1 MAGAATLAHRRPE
14 GASLGVSDSIRT
26 QTQTPTDGRRL
37 RSEAS
42 RGRIVDAMI
51 AIVRE
56 TGGLGLPPAELVA
69 ERAGVGLRTV
79 FRLFEDMDG
88 VYRAMQAVITAEAEP
103 LIAGPPPTGDARQD
117 LMAEIARRSRLFE
130 LILPLQIAADSQ
142 RHRSSALQ
150 EGRSRLIRQQ
160 REALLAVAP
169 PALAARREQLAA
181 LELALSF
188 EAWRRLRTDQDATPD
203 EARAIM
209 TWMALAL
216 LDGATR

>member
-1 MAGAATLAHRRPE
+1 MTA
-14 GASLGVSDSIRT
+14 
-26 QTQTPTDGRRL
+26 PTKSPLVAEPVIDGRRL

-42 RGRIVDAMI
+42 RGRIVEAMI

-56 TGGLGLPPAELVA
+56 QGGLGLPPAELVA

-88 VYRAMQAVITAEAEP
+88 VYRAMQVVISAEVEP
-103 LIAGPPPTGDARQD
+103 LMEGPPPTGDARRD
-117 LMAEIARRSRLFE
+117 LEAEIERRAKLFE

-142 RHRSSALQ
+142 RHRSPALR
-150 EGRSRLIRQQ
+150 EGRTRLVRLQ

-169 PALAARREQLAA
+169 PALAARPEQMAA
-181 LELALSF
+181 LELAVSF
-188 EAWRRLRTDQDATPD
+188 EAWRRLRTDQDASPD
-203 EARAIM
+203 KARRIM

-216 LDGATR
+216 LDGVTG

>member
-1 MAGAATLAHRRPE
+1 MAGVATLAHRRPE
-14 GASLGVSDSIRT
+14 RASLGVNDSPRSPT
-26 QTQTPTDGRRL
+26 LTPTDGRRL

-56 TGGLGLPPAELVA
+56 TGGLGMPPAELVA

-88 VYRAMQAVITAEAEP
+88 VYRAMQAVIIAEAEP
-103 LIAGPPPTGDARQD
+103 LIAGPPPTGDARLD
-117 LMAEIARRSRLFE
+117 LEAEIARRARLFE
-130 LILPLQIAADSQ
+130 LILPLQIAADAQ
-142 RHRSSALQ
+142 RHRSPALQ

-160 REALLAVAP
+160 REALLVVAP
-169 PALAARREQLAA
+169 PALAARPTQFAA
-181 LELALSF
+181 LELAISF
-188 EAWRRLRTDQDATPD
+188 EAWRRLRTDQGAGPD
-203 EARAIM
+203 EARQIM

-216 LDGATR
+216 LDGAAG

>member
-1 MAGAATLAHRRPE
+1 MSGALMLANRRVE
-14 GASLGVSDSIRT
+14 GPSLDVSDSIQSPT
-26 QTQTPTDGRRL
+26 KTPTDGRRL

-42 RGRIVDAMI
+42 RARIVDAMI

-56 TGGLGLPPAELVA
+56 KGGLGLPPAELVA

-117 LMAEIARRSRLFE
+117 LEAEIARRTRLFE

-142 RHRSSALQ
+142 RHRSPALQ
-150 EGRSRLIRQQ
+150 EGRARLVRQQ
-160 REALLAVAP
+160 REALLAMVP
-169 PALAARREQLAA
+169 PALAARREQIAA
-181 LELALSF
+181 LELAVSF
-188 EAWRRLRTDQDATPD
+188 EAWRRLRTDQGATPD
-203 EARAIM
+203 EARRIM

-216 LDGATR
+216 LDGATG

>member
-1 MAGAATLAHRRPE
+1 MLANRRVEEP
-14 GASLGVSDSIRT
+14 SLDVSDSIQSPT
-26 QTQTPTDGRRL
+26 KIPTDGRRL

-117 LMAEIARRSRLFE
+117 LEAEIARRTRLFE
-130 LILPLQIAADSQ
+130 LILPLQIAAFSQ
-142 RHRSSALQ
+142 RHRSPALQ
-150 EGRSRLIRQQ
+150 EGRARLVRQQ
-160 REALLAVAP
+160 REALLAMVP
-169 PALAARREQLAA
+169 PALAARREQIAA
-181 LELALSF
+181 LELAVSF
-188 EAWRRLRTDQDATPD
+188 EAWRRLRTDQGATPD
-203 EARAIM
+203 EACQIM
-209 TWMALAL
+209 TWMALTL
-216 LDGATR
+216 LDGAAG

>member
-1 MAGAATLAHRRPE
+1 M
-14 GASLGVSDSIRT
+14 
-26 QTQTPTDGRRL
+26 QTPTETRTDGRRL

-56 TGGLGLPPAELVA
+56 KGGLGLPPAELVA

-103 LIAGPPPTGDARQD
+103 LMAGRPPTGDARRD
-117 LMAEIARRSRLFE
+117 LEAEIERRAGLFE

-142 RHRSSALQ
+142 RHRSPALR
-150 EGRSRLIRQQ
+150 EGRARLIRQQ
-160 REALLAVAP
+160 RDALLAIAP
-169 PALAARREQLAA
+169 PALAARREQMAA
-181 LELALSF
+181 LELAVSF
-188 EAWRRLRTDQDATPD
+188 EAWRRLRTDQGADPE

-216 LDGATR
+216 LEEASG

>member
-1 MAGAATLAHRRPE
+1 M
-14 GASLGVSDSIRT
+14 GVSDSIQSPI
-26 QTQTPTDGRRL
+26 QTRTDGRRL

-103 LIAGPPPTGDARQD
+103 LMAGRPPTGDARRD
-117 LMAEIARRSRLFE
+117 LEAEIERRARLFE

-142 RHRSSALQ
+142 RHRSPALQ
-150 EGRSRLIRQQ
+150 EGRARLVRQQ

-169 PALAARREQLAA
+169 PALAARHEQMAA
-181 LELALSF
+181 LELAASF
-188 EAWRRLRTDQDATPD
+188 EAWRRLRTDQGATPD
-203 EARAIM
+203 QARSIM
-209 TWMALAL
+209 SWMVLAL
-216 LDGATR
+216 LEGATG